1 MADRG
6 EIYLVDL
13 EPNVG
18 REQRG
23 RRPVMVVSSSDFARV
38 SPPLIC
44 PITQGGLA
52 ARFEGFAVI
61 LAGAGLKT
69 TGAVL
74 CNQVRALD
82 LKARKAR
89 RIERAPDFII
99 DDVLTTLQDFF
110 E

>member
-1 MADRG
+1 MPDRG
-6 EIYLVDL
+6 EIYMVDL
-13 EPNVG
+13 EPTLG

-23 RRPVMVVSSSDFARV
+23 RRPVIVVSTLEFEGV

-52 ARFEGFAVI
+52 ARFEGFAVS

-89 RIERAPDFII
+89 RIERVPSYII
-99 DDVLTTLQDFF
+99 DDVLVTLQDFF